1 MLNERTMKTMK
12 KYIKPQME
20 VILFNCHQSI
30 LAGSGPYT
38 INIYDDGFDSD
49 SEALGREDFDFNE
62 DE

>member
-1 MLNERTMKTMK
+1 MK